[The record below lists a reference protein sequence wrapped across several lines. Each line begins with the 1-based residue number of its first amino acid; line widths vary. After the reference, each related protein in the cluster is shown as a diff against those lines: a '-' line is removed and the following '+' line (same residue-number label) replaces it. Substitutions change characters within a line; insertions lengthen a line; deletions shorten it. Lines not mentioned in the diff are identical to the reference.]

1 MTLAD
6 VKTLLTGTG
15 LPVSFSY
22 VPLDQNTARPY
33 ICYFQDADRN
43 FAADGIVYYSRK
55 VVTVRLYTDNRDLT
69 SEGLVENA
77 LSGLYWTKDISFL
90 DDEKIYEIS
99 YQFEV

>member
-43 FAADGIVYYSRK
+43 FAADGVVYYSRK
-55 VVTVRLYTDNRDLT
+55 VLTVRLYTDYRDET

-77 LSGLYWTKDISFL
+77 LTGLYWSKDISFL
-90 DDEKIYEIS
+90 DDEKLYEIQ
-99 YQFEV
+99 YTIEV